1 MGQLRL
7 RVGVVLVALGLMP
20 AGEVSAGAQQHPNP
34 QAAQPDSAV
43 ARARSSLREGD
54 VSTAI
59 QTLNAYLGGHP
70 RDTAARLLL
79 ADSYL
84 AAQQG
89 QQAEAEYQTILE
101 SEPNNLLAL
110 AGLAQ
115 VYERAG
121 NPERAEPIL
130 ARAAKIGTRDQKI
143 RSAWAAVLARLHRY
157 REASSALAGV
167 DPPRLPQE
175 RISFYRLK
183 AAIAAGLGD
192 SASAATEMEKA
203 LALAPDQPDLQIATA
218 RIQLQA
224 RHWKRAGDLSGKL
237 FARTGDPQLGLM
249 LLEAQLAGGQDFR
262 ATLDSFDRLT
272 LSPEQEAD
280 LRERLADLLI
290 THGQFAESADQ
301 LKRAIQLHPGR
312 TNLSFNLALVQ
323 FKGGHL
329 DEALATAEGLRKA
342 ADSAEVQDLM
352 GDIEE
357 ARGDYLAAARSYE
370 DAIRLAP
377 DEEQYR
383 LSLALEL
390 MRHSNFEAARVVLKQ
405 AEELH
410 PESWRLRLALGTL
423 EYLAGSPENATK
435 TLLDA
440 AQLAP
445 DPEPALSYLG
455 QIQLDQSGKPDSAA
469 LAGICQYAD
478 LHPGAAKIQF
488 YCAALQFH
496 RDYAAQDRSHV
507 DRILLRLNSAAKML
521 PSEPAPH
528 CQLGRLYRWIER
540 WPEALRESETCARL
554 DPNSADAH
562 YRLAQIYQHLG
573 DRQRSEEQMK
583 LHEAASARLAD
594 ENARRDETIKTFLY
608 SIQSDAQSRK

>member
-1 MGQLRL
+1 LGQLRL
-7 RVGVVLVALGLMP
+7 RVGVVLVALGLVP
-20 AGEVSAGAQQHPNP
+20 AVEVSVCAEQHSNA
-34 QAAQPDSAV
+34 QAAQPDAAV

-54 VSTAI
+54 VSGAI
-59 QTLNAYLGGHP
+59 QTLIAYLGNHP
-70 RDTAARLLL
+70 RDTSARLLL

-89 QQAEAEYQTILE
+89 QQAEAQYQTILR
-101 SEPNNLLAL
+101 SEANNVLAL

-121 NPERAEPIL
+121 NPEKAEPIL
-130 ARAAKIGTRDQKI
+130 ARAAKIGSGDQKI

-157 REASSALAGV
+157 REASSALAGLA
-167 DPPRLPQE
+167 PPRSPEE
-175 RISFYRLK
+175 RVSFYRLK

-192 SASAATEMEKA
+192 PASAATAMEKA
-203 LALAPDQPDLQIATA
+203 LVLAPSQPDLQIATA

-224 RHWKRAGDLSGKL
+224 GHFKRAADLSAKL

-249 LLEAQLAGGQDFR
+249 LLEAELAGGQDFH

-272 LSPEQEAD
+272 LSPEQDAE

-290 THGQFAESADQ
+290 THERFAESADQ
-301 LKRAIQLHPGR
+301 LKRAVQLAPGR
-312 TNLSFNLALVQ
+312 TNLSFNLALAQ
-323 FKGGHL
+323 LKAGHL
-329 DEALATAEGLRKA
+329 DEALATAEGIRKA
-342 ADSAEVQDLM
+342 ADNAEVEDLM

-370 DAIRLAP
+370 NAIRLAP
-377 DEEQYR
+377 DEESYR

-390 MRHSNFEAARVVLKQ
+390 MRHSNFEPARIVLKQ

-423 EYLAGSPENATK
+423 EYLAGGPENATK

-488 YCAALQFH
+488 YCAALLFH
-496 RDYAAQDRSHV
+496 RDYAAQDRSHL
-507 DRILLRLNSAAKML
+507 DGILVRLNSAARTL
-521 PSEPAPH
+521 PNEPSPH
-528 CQLGRLYRWIER
+528 CQLGRLYRWIEH

-562 YRLAQIYQHLG
+562 YRLAQIYQHFG
-573 DRQRSEEQMK
+573 DRQGSEEQMK

-608 SIQSDAQSRK
+608 SIQGDAHSRK